1 MIKVHLDLHHITVQ
15 GHAPRVNGE
24 APGQN
29 IVCAAVSA
37 LTLTLIEGLEAIAG
51 MTVKAFDDPG
61 GGSERHRQGPDRHLV
76 HRDHPDPGQLRQHD
90 TDNLSAQ
97 PGRSFYGRTALPQ

>member
-15 GHAPRVNGE
+15 GHAPRANGE

-51 MTVKAFDDPG
+51 MTIKALNDPG
-61 GGSERHRQGPDRHLV
+61 DVRIEWEEVNAIGKALIDTWYIGIIRI
-76 HRDHPDPGQLRQHD
+76 RDSY
-90 TDNLSAQ
+90 DNTILII
-97 PGRSFYGRTALPQ
+97 

>member
-15 GHAPRVNGE
+15 GHAPRANGE

-51 MTVKAFDDPG
+51 MAVKAFGKALIDTWYIG
-61 GGSERHRQGPDRHLV
+61 IIRI
-76 HRDHPDPGQLRQHD
+76 RDSY
-90 TDNLSAQ
+90 DNTILII
-97 PGRSFYGRTALPQ
+97 